1 MIHFVQSS
9 LCVLGLFLLTVATP
23 SDNTKS
29 YPLESSLKATLH
41 DPDNFATHGQA
52 IYTSEDIVS
61 KGVARATFAAAISG
75 AAANQMLDVTINSTV
90 IGTLKTDAPGVGTM
104 SLKTL
109 PPEFPSRVT
118 FGDIVNVGKA
128 KGPLINSEPIFD
140 GESIATSSRDIG
152 LILRR

>member
-1 MIHFVQSS
+1 M
-9 LCVLGLFLLTVATP
+9 
-23 SDNTKS
+23 
-29 YPLESSLKATLH
+29 
-41 DPDNFATHGQA
+41 
-52 IYTSEDIVS
+52 
-61 KGVARATFAAAISG
+61 
-75 AAANQMLDVTINSTV
+75 
-90 IGTLKTDAPGVGTM
+90 IGTLKTDAAGVETM

-118 FGDIVNVGKA
+118 FGDIVNVSNA